1 MQFQIV
7 RHSTEQIN
15 INYKKENVCVRVCVC
30 LRARLCVRVRVCVP
44 KGYF

>member
-7 RHSTEQIN
+7 RNSTEQIN

-30 LRARLCVRVRVCVP
+30 QRDTFKLKAT
-44 KGYF
+44 